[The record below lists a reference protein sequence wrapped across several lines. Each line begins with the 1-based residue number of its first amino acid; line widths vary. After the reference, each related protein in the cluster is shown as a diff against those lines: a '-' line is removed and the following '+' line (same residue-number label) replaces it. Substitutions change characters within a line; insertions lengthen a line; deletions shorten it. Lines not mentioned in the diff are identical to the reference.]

1 MNMGDT
7 YQNNETYLYN
17 GTNHYWTM
25 SPYAFDDDYAYVV
38 IGDRGAIY
46 GNDVDRA
53 SNGGARPVISLLSS
67 GITGG
72 HGTAST
78 PFIIGSE

>member
-1 MNMGDT
+1 MYMGDT
-7 YQNNETYLYN
+7 YQNNKTYLYN
-17 GTNHYWTM
+17 GGNYYWTI
-25 SPYAFDDDYAYVV
+25 SPFAFDDVNAYV
-38 IGDRGAIY
+38 GYGNQGAI
-46 GNDVDRA
+46 GNNNVDLA
-53 SNGGARPVISLLSS
+53 DDGVRPVISLLSS